1 MLGVSVL
8 SNVALAMGPFILTGE
23 TVCVGRGIFT
33 NNRLSSLD
41 NLSQVLSRLFPFKR
55 GLCHAYW
62 APNFWALYNI
72 ADKILSVLGR
82 QVGLHTGTVAASMT
96 GGLVQDIEHSV
107 LPNISPLT
115 TALLTMTAMLPA
127 LAKLW
132 SSPANMTQ
140 FVRCLALCAWTSFL
154 FGWHVH
160 EKAILLVILPMT
172 VLGCTNKQDTR

>member
-1 MLGVSVL
+1 MCWPDLALIFVS
-8 SNVALAMGPFILTGE
+8 P
-23 TVCVGRGIFT
+23 
-33 NNRLSSLD
+33 D
-41 NLSQVLSRLFPFKR
+41 NLGQVLTRLFPFKR

-62 APNFWALYNI
+62 APNFWSVYNI
-72 ADKILSVLGR
+72 ADKILSVLASKA
-82 QVGLHTGTVAASMT
+82 GLHTGTVAASMT

-115 TALLTMTAMLPA
+115 TAILTIMAMLPA

-132 SSPANMTQ
+132 TCPANVTQ
-140 FVRCLALCAWTSFL
+140 FVRSLALCAWTSFL

-172 VLGCTNKQDTR
+172 VLGCTNKQDARSVDQSLQ